1 MIPRMDGKE
10 VVYLSLA
17 ISTMTT
23 LYGYTA
29 WAMPHIIRF
38 LLR

>member
-1 MIPRMDGKE
+1 MIPRLDGPQA
-10 VVYLSLA
+10 VYLALA

-29 WAMPHIIRF
+29 WAMPHIIR
-38 LLR
+38 LIVH